1 MTVIVTTMANPIVGK
16 TSIAEARMRTAA
28 EVFERHGGK
37 CRVTRVL
44 FGGMLGGIG
53 MQCAT
58 ADFSTAMSV
67 MSDGMSDPA
76 FEAMMAER
84 EADPGAEMAGR
95 MIFRTVYGDIAWDTH
110 PVSMA
115 RIYRIARKNIP
126 AAVAIIEEVDG
137 LSDEINVVGV
147 LPVVNEDMGI
157 LHATYQ
163 FKSLKDWGEKIDEI
177 GMSDSFQTIVTK
189 ANELGTLESSMAYMS
204 I

>member
-1 MTVIVTTMANPIVGK
+1 MTVIVTTMAKPIVGK

-67 MSDGMSDPA
+67 MSAGMSDPA

-84 EADPGAEMAGR
+84 EAEPGAEMAGR

-115 RIYRIARKNIP
+115 RIYRIVRKNIP
-126 AAVAIIEEVDG
+126 AAVSIMEEVDS
-137 LSDEINVVGV
+137 LSNEINVVGV
-147 LPVVNEDMGI
+147 APVVNEDMGI

-163 FKSLKDWGEKIDEI
+163 FKSLKDYGAKVDGI
-177 GMSDSFQTIVTK
+177 GMSEAYQAMVIK
-189 ANELGTLESSMAYMS
+189 ANELGILESSMVYMT